1 MDMDSESRRQVL
13 RGVLALAGL
22 GLLSGCGVQGQAGP
36 PAKLPRI
43 GYLMIARTSAVD
55 AFLEGMR
62 DHGYVEGDNVAIE
75 WRSAEGQYERLPA
88 LAQELANLKVDVIIA
103 ATTPQLRAA
112 QQATRT
118 IPIVFASVADPVG
131 EGYVQSMNRPG
142 GNITGLA
149 NVATETT
156 GKRLELLREAVPGLM
171 RVGVL
176 INPTTNTMGPTE
188 TAARQL
194 GLQLRV
200 AEVQGPGEL
209 EEAIGT
215 LAADG
220 VGAIF
225 IVQDPM
231 FYIERERIASLFTR
245 YRLPAMATHKEDAE
259 AGVLM
264 SYGETVDD
272 TFRRLA
278 AHTVKVLK
286 GASPAEL
293 PVDRLARLGLV
304 VNLTTARTIGLAI
317 PQSVLAEATII
328 Q

>member
-1 MDMDSESRRQVL
+1 MDHKTRRRFL
-13 RGVLALAGL
+13 RGALALAGL
-22 GLLSGCGVQGQAGP
+22 GLMSGCGLHLQPQP
-36 PAKLPRI
+36 PAKTPRV
-43 GYLMIARTSAVD
+43 GYLMIARTPAVD

-62 DHGYVEGDNVAIE
+62 DHGYVEGENLAME
-75 WRSAEGQYERLPA
+75 WRSADGQYERLPA
-88 LAQELANLKVDVIIA
+88 LADELAALKVDVIVA
-103 ATTPQLRAA
+103 PTTPQLRAA

-131 EGYVQSMNRPG
+131 EGYVQSMSRPG

-156 GKRLELLREAVPGLM
+156 GKRLELLREAVPGLT
-171 RVGVL
+171 RLGVL
-176 INPTTNTMGPTE
+176 INPTTNTIGPTE
-188 TAARQL
+188 AAARQL

-200 AEVQGPGEL
+200 AEVRGPGEL
-209 EEAIGT
+209 DEVIGT
-215 LAADG
+215 LATDG

-231 FYIERERIASLFTR
+231 FYIERERIAALFTR

-286 GASPAEL
+286 GADPAEL

-304 VNLTTARTIGLAI
+304 VNVTAARTIGLAL
-317 PQSVLAEATII
+317 PQSVLSEATII

>member
-1 MDMDSESRRQVL
+1 MDRNTRRQFL
-13 RGVLALAGL
+13 QGALALAGL
-22 GLLSGCGVQGQAGP
+22 GLLAGCAIRRQAEP
-36 PAKLPRI
+36 PVKIPRI
-43 GYLMIARTSAVD
+43 GYLAIARTPAID

-75 WRSAEGQYERLPA
+75 WRVAEGQYERLPA
-88 LAQELANLKVDVIIA
+88 LANELADLKVDVIVA
-103 ATTPQLRAA
+103 PTTPQLRAA

-156 GKRLELLREAVPGLM
+156 GKRLELLREAVPGLT

-176 INPTTNTMGPTE
+176 INPTTNTLGPTE
-188 TAARQL
+188 AAARQL

-200 AEVQGPGEL
+200 AEVRGPGEL
-209 EEAIGT
+209 DEAIGT

-231 FYIERERIASLFTR
+231 FYIERERIAALFAR
-245 YRLPAMATHKEDAE
+245 YRLPAMATHTEDAE

-286 GASPAEL
+286 GANPAEL

-304 VNLTTARTIGLAI
+304 VNGTTARTIGVAI
-317 PQSVLAEATII
+317 PQSVLSEATVI